1 MTSTHISSRT
11 RATPRGHPAHRL
23 LPCPFR
29 PYTGVDS
36 VQALLKNIHSPLSG
50 RTPASTLFGH
60 SAILTITGP
69 MSHLLTLLL
78 IDSEHADGIRM
89 PFVRGLTDS
98 KESTE
103 HRLHP
108 PRGCYTD
115 HAAAVSPSFR
125 RPLPFHG
132 RSLRTSRTVAS
143 PSSLRLDSWKRDLS
157 LASSHHHWPLTEARQ
172 APW

>member
-36 VQALLKNIHSPLSG
+36 VQALLKNIRSPLSG

-103 HRLHP
+103 TSPPPASRLLHGSC
-108 PRGCYTD
+108 RGRL
-115 HAAAVSPSFR
+115 SF
-125 RPLPFHG
+125 LP
-132 RSLRTSRTVAS
+132 
-143 PSSLRLDSWKRDLS
+143 
-157 LASSHHHWPLTEARQ
+157 ASSSFPRALPQNEPDGRVTIIIT
-172 APW
+172 P